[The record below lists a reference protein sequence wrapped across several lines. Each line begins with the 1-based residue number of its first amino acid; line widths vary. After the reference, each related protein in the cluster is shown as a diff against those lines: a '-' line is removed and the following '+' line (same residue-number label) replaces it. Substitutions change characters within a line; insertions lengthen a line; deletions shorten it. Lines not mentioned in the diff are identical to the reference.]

1 MIIENSTEEPLSL
14 RFPRTVRELF
24 ASRDSSAPVI
34 PDEIK
39 ESEEERRLLNAR
51 VVGSP
56 EPLRG
61 GSNSVYLVRFEDGGV
76 AIFKPGRGEHCLE
89 IARSCYKLYLRERS
103 AFLLDKAF
111 SLNLVPTTV
120 VRTIAGNEGSLQA
133 FIENAE
139 SFWDYRHRSQELA
152 DQLYCV
158 AIFDYIIWNKDR
170 KDANLL
176 VKNGRLFAID
186 NGLSADPWFEYLI
199 TDNLQKYVFSRVP
212 PADLRTKLESCMESS
227 QKLNQLRAELLQ
239 LLPADAVEAIF
250 LRAKRVCD
258 ALSHNQMILNSDLS
272 QPASRSS
279 WRAEELKYA

>member
-1 MIIENSTEEPLSL
+1 MILEQGTEEPSSL
-14 RFPRTVRELF
+14 RFPRALRGFFAGRE
-24 ASRDSSAPVI
+24 SSAPVI
-34 PDEIK
+34 PDEVK
-39 ESEEERRLLNAR
+39 ESEEERRLLSAR

-61 GSNSVYLVRFEDGGV
+61 GTNSVYLVRFEDGTV
-76 AIFKPGRGEHCLE
+76 AIFKPGRGERCLE
-89 IARSCYKLYLRERS
+89 IARSCYQLYLRERS
-103 AFLLDKAF
+103 AFLIDKAF
-111 SLNLVPTTV
+111 SFNLVPTTV
-120 VRTIAGNEGSLQA
+120 VRAIAGNEGSLQA

-139 SFWDYRHRSQELA
+139 SFWDYRYRSQELA
-152 DQLYCV
+152 DQLYYV

-186 NGLSADPWFEYLI
+186 NGLSIDPWSEYLI
-199 TDNLQKYVFSRVP
+199 TDNLQEYVFSRTP

-227 QKLNQLRAELLQ
+227 QKLDQLRAELLQ

-258 ALSHNQMILNSDLS
+258 ALSHNQMIRNSDLS
-272 QPASRSS
+272 QPASRNS
-279 WRAEELKYA
+279 WRREELKYT